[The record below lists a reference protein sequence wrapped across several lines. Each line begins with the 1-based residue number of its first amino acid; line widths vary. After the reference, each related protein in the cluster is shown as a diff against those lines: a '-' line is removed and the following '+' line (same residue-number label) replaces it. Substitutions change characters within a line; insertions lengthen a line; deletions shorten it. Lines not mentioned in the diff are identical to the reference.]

1 MLAAPYTPTDSLDDW
16 RDTYERLCAFCAKQL
31 GCQVV
36 DGMIEMKDGGVWPA
50 GGWVYD
56 RGAGISCLSYEAK
69 GCPAVSRQELRQI
82 KRTPEDRLPPV
93 CGGCAAR
100 KGTEASVARHTRKDF
115 QAAVKNKSRFT
126 CHETKKDCGGW
137 CRAIAS
143 R

>member
-1 MLAAPYTPTDSLDDW
+1 MLTAPYIPPDSLSDW
-16 RDTYERLCAFCAKQL
+16 AETYEMLCGYCAKQL
-31 GCQVV
+31 QCPIV
-36 DGMIEMKDGGVWPA
+36 DGMIEMKDGGAWPE

-56 RGAGISCLSYEAK
+56 RGAGVSCLSYEAK
-69 GCPAVSRQELRQI
+69 RGPKVSRQELRQI
-82 KRTPEDRLPPV
+82 ARTPEDRLPPV

-100 KGTEASVARHTRKDF
+100 KGTEASVSRHTRKDF
-115 QAAVKNKSRFT
+115 QAAVKRKTRFL